1 MLIAGPKPPIR
12 ARVVENSGTRDREAW
27 VIHDGG
33 DGWHI
38 VENTKVELTTLD
50 STTLIDSHRFET
62 IRGIGVASNNW
73 VKSLIQ
79 GRLIAY
85 LDESMGQVIDSDEIE
100 GRKCWVADVK
110 GLRTDQPEATFRLW
124 VDSENGMILREQLA
138 GIGTVEL
145 REIELGGVI
154 ENANAPT

>member
-12 ARVVENSGTRDREAW
+12 ARVVENSGTQDREAW
-27 VIHDGG
+27 VIHDGHA
-33 DGWHI
+33 GWHI

-62 IRGIGVASNNW
+62 IRGMGVASNNW

-79 GRLIAY
+79 GRLTAY
-85 LDESMGQVIDSDEIE
+85 LDESMGQVVDSDQIE

-110 GLRTDQPEATFRLW
+110 GLRTDEPVATFRLW
-124 VDSENGMILREQLA
+124 VDSETGIILREQRPGA
-138 GIGTVEL
+138 GTLEL
-145 REIELGGVI
+145 REIELGEVI
-154 ENANAPT
+154 EDAPA